1 MSPPF
6 LFEQIFWN
14 FLKEE
19 SLAAKG
25 NAEVFVGVNHITSGE
40 WITSFLGRTKLPK
53 DYLVFI
59 DRLPSF
65 LR

>member
-1 MSPPF
+1 MSKR
-6 LFEQIFWN
+6 
-14 FLKEE
+14 KEG

-40 WITSFLGRTKLPK
+40 WITSFLGRTRLPK
-53 DYLVFI
+53 DYLDFI
-59 DRLPSF
+59 DRLPSS